1 MKRICIVYFI
11 DIRCCCLVQRV
22 LNTTEP
28 GWVPIDLQ
36 RRMSDW
42 FRTTN
47 GAKNLTLMVNAYFMN
62 KNMTHARTP
71 LVTDARKRDD
81 MTEVRIKYIIT
92 SVYNYFSIF
101 RSLLTNNRGPLCSDI
116 ALCNTCISL

>member
-1 MKRICIVYFI
+1 MKRICN
-11 DIRCCCLVQRV
+11 DIRCCCFVQHI

-47 GAKNLTLMVNAYFMN
+47 GAKNLTLMVNAYFMT
-62 KNMTHARTP
+62 KNMTHARIP
-71 LVTDARKRDD
+71 FVTDARKRDD
-81 MTEVRIKYIIT
+81 MTEVRIKYNIIT
-92 SVYNYFSIF
+92 SVYYYFSIF
-101 RSLLTNNRGPLCSDI
+101 QSLLINTVDRCAVI
-116 ALCNTCISL
+116 VLCNTCISF